1 MRTYGAVKAFRARV
15 RGVEGAVVMPERT
28 HHPTDVIEVV
38 APVKLRDVLGLR
50 DGDRIEIEVFI

>member
-1 MRTYGAVKAFRARV
+1 
-15 RGVEGAVVMPERT
+15 MPERT
-28 HHPTDVIEVV
+28 HHPTDIMEIV

>member
-1 MRTYGAVKAFRARV
+1 
-15 RGVEGAVVMPERT
+15 
-28 HHPTDVIEVV
+28 VV